1 MLQVFLGV
9 LCFSLGYS
17 ISFGSGNPEVSVNFC
32 CGEGEVMV
40 VRTINLERRV
50 AECLGTAE
58 KVPELEGKEVWTVG
72 EPGVMKNLKLMEVK
86 KPMCERGLA
95 VSSVMVNSTESQ
107 ANLTAPIRHPDIE
120 LRGGNDKSGNVF
132 IRGRP
137 VCDDGWDNT
146 DAGVACRMLGFS
158 GGRATRESRYGS
170 IPGGRYG
177 MDNVE
182 CRGFED
188 SLRDCPHS
196 SQDDCGPGEA
206 AGVVCGGGGPQGAFM
221 SLTAEGGL
229 IYDAESSSEHNR
241 SMEAVDPGQFCLI
254 EGYTA
259 KRQHDV
265 RHEEGL
271 VALSCDTCK
280 EQVTCTYARELFDS
294 LSLEHGVIRGG
305 GYHGQFIPIVEVG
318 DQNGDNAV
326 DFEEFFSKLK
336 DYVRMVFEVLD
347 EDKDGSLFAEASTG
361 NIGQKFT
368 LHFFEEALSEVFD
381 FFDSNNDNIIDS
393 DDHFFA
399 SSRRW
404 NDRNEDGEVTL
415 SEFLGTSIISL
426 PAPIYNFYSKLDRNT
441 DEKLAKEEA
450 LDFIRRLF
458 TMIDSDS
465 DCHITTDEVVAL
477 LKDVEVTWDNQL
489 AARMLLQQYL
499 TLTSSIVNT
508 FIHRADANGDSKVT
522 IEEVLAFNDFDFIED
537 VVPTV
542 LNLGYPQGS
551 VLHLNY
557 GRRRR
562 TREEDEELT
571 AIWLRALQNL
581 MGKPNFTGGAAETS
595 CSKAS

>member
-1 MLQVFLGV
+1 MD
-9 LCFSLGYS
+9 
-17 ISFGSGNPEVSVNFC
+17 
-32 CGEGEVMV
+32 
-40 VRTINLERRV
+40 
-50 AECLGTAE
+50 
-58 KVPELEGKEVWTVG
+58 
-72 EPGVMKNLKLMEVK
+72 
-86 KPMCERGLA
+86 
-95 VSSVMVNSTESQ
+95 TES
-107 ANLTAPIRHPDIE
+107 
-120 LRGGNDKSGNVF
+120 S
-132 IRGRP
+132 
-137 VCDDGWDNT
+137 
-146 DAGVACRMLGFS
+146 
-158 GGRATRESRYGS
+158 REYFW
-170 IPGGRYG
+170 PK
-177 MDNVE
+177 E
-182 CRGFED
+182 AFE
-188 SLRDCPHS
+188 
-196 SQDDCGPGEA
+196 
-206 AGVVCGGGGPQGAFM
+206 
-221 SLTAEGGL
+221 
-229 IYDAESSSEHNR
+229 
-241 SMEAVDPGQFCLI
+241 PGQFCLI
-254 EGYTA
+254 EGYTFVSMDSMEHGQE
-259 KRQHDV
+259 RYM
-265 RHEEGL
+265 EGL
-271 VALSCDTCK
+271 KAVSCDTCK
-280 EQVTCTYARELFDS
+280 DQVTCSYAKSLFHRIPIPIS
-294 LSLEHGVIRGG
+294 MGVIRATGFEASPIWG
-305 GYHGQFIPIVEVG
+305 IWGIPNAIVGVG

-336 DYVRMVFEVLD
+336 DYVRMIFGVLD

-426 PAPIYNFYSKLDRNT
+426 PAPIYNFYSNLDRNT

-458 TMIDSDS
+458 TIIDSDS

-542 LNLGYPQGS
+542 LNLGYPHGS
-551 VLHLNY
+551 FVHLVGNSR
-557 GRRRR
+557 GFRRR
-562 TREEDEELT
+562 TREEREELW
-571 AIWLRALQNL
+571 AMWFRALQNL
-581 MGKPNFTGGAAETS
+581 MSKPTFFGGAAETS